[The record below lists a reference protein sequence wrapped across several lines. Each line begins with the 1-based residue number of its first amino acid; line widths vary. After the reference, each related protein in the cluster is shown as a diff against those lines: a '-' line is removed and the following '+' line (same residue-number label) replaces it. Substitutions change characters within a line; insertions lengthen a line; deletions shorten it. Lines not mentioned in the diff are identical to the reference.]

1 VSSVLLMPDAQDL
14 IGVQEI
20 AALAGV
26 SRAAVANWRSRFRD
40 FPQPI
45 AQIAAGPVFHAGQ
58 VRAWLR
64 KRKVPMA
71 TAISTINLKGG
82 VGKTTLTVAVAQ
94 MLAGEFGKRILVVDL
109 DPQTNATVMLIDE
122 DRWRELDDQRLT
134 VADLFEAAL
143 RADDVAPFDL
153 TRCIL
158 TNVGGVRDVR
168 GVSLLPSSLRL
179 IDLQEKLVT
188 INPGQFYA
196 ATPIDILRRAIRP
209 VLDDYDFVLID
220 CPPSLG
226 LITLNG
232 LRISNYYIIPT
243 IADILSTYGIPQ
255 IVRRVRMF
263 SHSVGEPIE
272 PLGIVATKYQEQM
285 TTHRTQLQ
293 RLREERDAPVF
304 ETKIP
309 QNDKIAGAAEY
320 REVGTYR
327 QKWGY
332 GERHYEAFRA
342 LTQEILDKVQ
352 VPA

>member
-1 VSSVLLMPDAQDL
+1 MPDAEDL

-20 AALAGV
+20 AALARV
-26 SRAAVANWRSRFRD
+26 SGAAVANWRSRFPD
-40 FPQPI
+40 FPKPI
-45 AQIAAGPVFHAGQ
+45 ALMAAGPVFHAGQ

-64 KRKVPMA
+64 TRKVPMA
-71 TAISTINLKGG
+71 TVISTINLKGG
-82 VGKTTLTVAVAQ
+82 VGKTTTTVAVAQ
-94 MLAGEFGKRILVVDL
+94 MLAGEFSKRVLVVDL

-134 VADLFEAAL
+134 VADLFESALKNDDIAA
-143 RADDVAPFDL
+143 FDL
-153 TRCIL
+153 SRCIL
-158 TNVGGVRDVR
+158 RDVGGVRDVR

-179 IDLQEKLVT
+179 IDLQESL
-188 INPGQFYA
+188 PSMDRGRFYA
-196 ATPIDILRRAIRP
+196 ATPVDILRRAMKP
-209 VLDDYDFVLID
+209 LLDDYDFVLID
-220 CPPSLG
+220 CPPSMG

-243 IADILSTYGIPQ
+243 IADVLSTYGIPQ

-263 SHSVGEPIE
+263 ADRIGEPIE
-272 PLGIVATKYQEQM
+272 PLGILATKYQDQM
-285 TTHRTQLQ
+285 QTHRTQLQ

-309 QNDKIAGAAEY
+309 QSDKVSAAAEY

-332 GERHYEAFRA
+332 GDRHYEAFKSLA
-342 LTQEILDKVQ
+342 QEILDKVQ